1 MIELRSPELAVAVA
15 PHGARLARLTSPDR
29 DGRPGEVVVGLAEPD
44 YKADTAY
51 LGATVGRYANRI
63 ADGTF
68 VLDGRRF
75 HLPRNELLATLH
87 GGPAGFDHAE
97 FAPGPVTATPGGQS
111 VTLRHTSPD
120 GDGGFPGTL
129 DVAVTFAVRGLELAI
144 TITATA
150 DAPTVVNLTNHAYFD
165 LGGQGTIAD
174 HEITVFADRYLPVDA
189 GLIPDGPPAAVAGTP
204 FDLTAPTRIGD
215 RLGDPGLAATDGY
228 DHCFVLREWDG
239 LRPAGS
245 STAGLSTAGLSTA
258 GLSTAGL
265 STAAHVRDPGS
276 GRTLTVLTDQPGLQ
290 FYTGNRLDATTHDG
304 RRVGRH
310 GAFCLEPQQFPD
322 APNRPDFPATV
333 LRPGDEHTTRILLR
347 LGTDSMERR

>member
-1 MIELRSPELAVAVA
+1 MIELRSPELAVAVE

-29 DGRPGEVVVGLAEPD
+29 DGRPGEVVVGLAERD

-87 GGPAGFDHAE
+87 GGPGGFDHAD
-97 FAPGPVTATPGGQS
+97 FAPGPVTETPGGQS

-129 DVAVTFAVRGLELAI
+129 DVAVTFAVRGPELAI

-165 LGGQGTIAD
+165 LSGRGTIAD
-174 HEITVFADRYLPVDA
+174 HEITVLADRYLPVDA
-189 GLIPDGPPAAVAGTP
+189 ALIPDGPPAPVAGTP

-215 RLGDPGLAATDGY
+215 RLGDPLLSATDGY
-228 DHCFVLREWDG
+228 DHCFVLREWEG
-239 LRPAGS
+239 LR
-245 STAGLSTAGLSTA
+245 TD
-258 GLSTAGL
+258 GL

-333 LRPGDEHTTRILLR
+333 LRPGEEHTTRILLR

>member
-1 MIELRSPELAVAVA
+1 
-15 PHGARLARLTSPDR
+15 LARLISPDR

-44 YKADTAY
+44 YKSDTAY

-68 VLDGRRF
+68 VLDGRRY
-75 HLPRNELLATLH
+75 HLPRNELMATLH
-87 GGPAGFDHAE
+87 GGPAGFDHAD
-97 FAPGPVTATPGGQS
+97 FAAGPVTAIPGGQS

-120 GDGGFPGTL
+120 GDGGFPGRL
-129 DVAVTFAVRGLELAI
+129 DVIVTYAVRGSELAI

-165 LGGQGTIAD
+165 LSGRGTIAD
-174 HEITVFADRYLPVDA
+174 HEITVPAEQYLPVDA
-189 GLIPDGPPAAVAGTP
+189 ALIPDGPPAPVAGTP
-204 FDLTAPTRIGD
+204 FDLTAAIRIGD
-215 RLGDPGLAATDGY
+215 RLGDPRLLPTDGY
-228 DHCFVLREWDG
+228 DHCFVLRQDRPEADG
-239 LRPAGS
+239 LH
-245 STAGLSTAGLSTA
+245 
-258 GLSTAGL
+258 
-265 STAAHVRDPGS
+265 TAAHVRDPGS
-276 GRTLTVLTDQPGLQ
+276 GRTLTVLTDQPGVQ

-304 RRVGRH
+304 RRVRRH